1 MKTKKA
7 LCLIMA
13 LAMVF
18 GLLSACGGGDGKTN
32 TETPEY
38 TYVPTYTELS
48 KDLGYVY
55 TTAVSG
61 GLIYIV
67 GEVEGEEIVEQYPSY
82 DENGNP
88 ILDEEGNPV
97 MESYTYTNT
106 EPALFTVNLDGTGLA
121 RFEGYTAPEIPEEAE
136 GGSFWINNMR
146 ATPDGGIAIIEN
158 VYYSIPIG
166 SGTGE
171 SGTDESGTGDTAEAA
186 PDATADALSAT
197 SSDIAVAVPMPGGDE
212 QVEYQYVE
220 QYNLRVFD
228 VSGAEKLNADLSALS
243 GSEDYFYVSAFAIDG
258 SGNIAIMSN
267 GAYIYILDAEGSQIG
282 SIDLSS
288 EQGGVSNLI
297 TLADGSIAA
306 MVYGDDY
313 RTFNLCPVDTTTMKL
328 GEPVTTLP
336 TDAYNAIPSGGG
348 YDFCYNKGESFYG
361 YKMADGT
368 EEKLVTW
375 INCDVNS
382 SGVASPYITEDG
394 NIVCLSSEYSN
405 TGDGTTTYFI
415 TLTKTP
421 YDQVPQKTTLTLACV
436 YLGYDIKSQILD
448 FNRKSSDYRIEV
460 RDYSEFNTDDDYSA
474 GLTKL
479 ITEIGSGAVPDIL
492 VTDSLPMDTFGSKG
506 LFTDLW
512 PYIEADEEIGGR
524 EGVME
529 PFFNALSQDGK
540 LYEVTSNFYITTIA
554 GPASIVGSE
563 PGWTYDDM
571 FAALDKM
578 PEGCEL
584 FSLGTTRDSV
594 FSSICMMNL
603 SSFVDWTTGECS
615 FDSDEFISLMEFAN
629 RFPESF
635 DWENYEWTPDDSD
648 AVRIKDGRQLLLTVS
663 LGDPYSYTYYADMFN
678 GDMAF
683 KGFPGVPGS
692 GAVFNVNGTGLAIS
706 STCENPDA
714 AWSFVRTLLT
724 REYQENNSYGFV
736 TNRELFEKNLNDMV
750 GQSYSSYDQSTGEQ
764 KETVFT
770 QEYADTIMDIINNTT
785 MVADYNTS
793 QINDIINEE
802 VAYYFSGEKTA
813 QDVAATIQNRVSIYV
828 NEQK

>member
-1 MKTKKA
+1 MKMKKT

-18 GLLSACGGGDGKTN
+18 GLLSACGGGDGKTD

-38 TYVPTYTELS
+38 TYVPTYTELGS
-48 KDLGYVY
+48 DIGYVY
-55 TTAVSG
+55 NTVVSG
-61 GLIYIV
+61 GLIYV
-67 GEVEGEEIVEQYPSY
+67 AGEVEGEEIVEEYPSY

-97 MESYTYTNT
+97 MEAYTYTRT
-106 EPALFTVNLDGTGLA
+106 EPAMFTVNLDGTDFK
-121 RFEGYTAPEIPEEAE
+121 RMESYTAPEFPEEAE
-136 GGSFWINNMR
+136 GGSFWINNLCSV
-146 ATPDGGIAIIEN
+146 PNGGVAVIEN
-158 VYYSIPIG
+158 VYYSIPVY
-166 SGTGE
+166 GE
-171 SGTDESGTGDTAEAA
+171 DGGDTAEDVPAA
-186 PDATADALSAT
+186 TGAPLAAT
-197 SSDIAVAVPMPGGDE
+197 SSDISVDAPMPDTSGQPVD
-212 QVEYQYVE
+212 YQYVE
-220 QYNLRVFD
+220 KYNLRVFD
-228 VSGAEKLNADLSALS
+228 ASGAQTLSTELS
-243 GSEDYFYVSAFAIDG
+243 GLIESEDYFYVSAFAVSGTGEAVLMANGTAIYVLNADG
-258 SGNIAIMSN
+258 S
-267 GAYIYILDAEGSQIG
+267 LKG
-282 SIDLSS
+282 SIDIAD
-288 EQGGVSNLI
+288 VSNGIGNII
-297 TLADGSIAA
+297 TLGDGSVAA
-306 MVYGDDY
+306 LVYSDDY
-313 RTFNLCPVDTTTMKL
+313 AVFDLRPVDTAAMKL
-328 GEPVTTLP
+328 GEATASLP
-336 TDAYNAIPSGGG
+336 TDAYSARPSGGG
-348 YDFCYNKGESFYG
+348 YDLCYNKGESFYG
-361 YKMADGT
+361 CKLADGS

-382 SGVASPYITEDG
+382 NNVTSPYITEDG

-405 TGDGTTTYFI
+405 TGNGATTYFI

-436 YLGYDIKSQILD
+436 YLGYDVKNQILE

-460 RDYSEFNTDDDYSA
+460 RDYSEFNTEDDYSA
-474 GLTKL
+474 GYTKL
-479 ITEIGSGAVPDIL
+479 ITEIGSGAVPDIM
-492 VTDSLPMDTFGSKG
+492 VTDGLPIETFGAKG
-506 LFTDLW
+506 LLADLW
-512 PYIEADEEIGGR
+512 PFIDADEELGGR
-524 EGVME
+524 AGVVE
-529 PFFNALSQDGK
+529 PVFNALSQDGK
-540 LYEVTSNFYITTIA
+540 LYEITSNFYVTTIA
-554 GPASIVGSE
+554 GPASIVGTE
-563 PGWTYDDM
+563 PGWTYDEM
-571 FAALDKM
+571 YSALDKM

-584 FSLGTTRDSV
+584 FSLGTTRGSV

-629 RFPESF
+629 RFPETF

-663 LGDPYSYTYYADMFN
+663 LPDAYNYTYYSEMFN

-683 KGFPGVPGS
+683 KGFPNVPGS
-692 GAVFNVNGTGLAIS
+692 GAVFNINGTSLAIA

-724 REYQENNSYGFV
+724 REYQENYTYGFC
-736 TNRELFEKNLNDMV
+736 TNRELYEENLKQAV
-750 GQSYSSYDQSTGEQ
+750 GQKYSTYDESTGEV
-764 KETVFT
+764 KDIEFT
-770 QEYADTIMDIINNTT
+770 QANADMISDLIENTS